1 MNNKVKTKRNRIKIV
16 NKVEPMLVY
25 STSYDVNKYC
35 NKGNSEVIQS
45 CNN

>member
-1 MNNKVKTKRNRIKIV
+1 MSNKVKTKRNRIKIV
-16 NKVEPMLVY
+16 NKAEPMLVY

-35 NKGNSEVIQS
+35 NKSDGVVIQS